1 MIMNRSLVLAIAVL
15 TVATTV
21 SPAPATPFCP
31 GKSESCEAAREAQNL
46 PSAAE
51 RKVATK
57 CAECWRYC
65 WATGRS
71 VGGFCESKCVDI
83 LAKLPDFH

>member
-1 MIMNRSLVLAIAVL
+1 MSRSLVLGIAFL
-15 TVATTV
+15 TVITAV

-31 GKSESCEAAREAQNL
+31 GKSETCDAAREARKL
-46 PSAAE
+46 PPAE
-51 RKVATK
+51 RKAAAK

-83 LAKLPDFH
+83 LAQLPDFH